1 MKINNVIPFFAV
13 FLLILMGCTQDE
25 VIKEDTSV
33 GGKEKISVTVTQG
46 GAITRISHEDD
57 GADGL
62 ILKWTAN
69 DAFKLYGTTTEVFTT
84 TGPTDGDG
92 KIATFTGN
100 AVEDAQYAFFPASK
114 AEKRWEDCHF
124 NVIGQV
130 IDANAPFA
138 HLSGYNFMTAQTTAS
153 GTEIS
158 EISFKHKIAVLKFEV
173 TLPDGIVPKYIT
185 LSTQDDAGIAI
196 SQKASDESN
205 VTTSKQLTAAISGA
219 SSENFTAYMA
229 ILPSALKEK
238 LALAVTGDDGM
249 VYSYTVSF
257 NGDFPYEAGKVYNSE
272 LTFINGAADGYGTAD
287 IFDNDAM
294 SEAWDQSDNKGSTK
308 DTPYL
313 IESAGHL
320 KYLIEQVKAGEAYLD
335 KFFKLTTD
343 IKVTADTWTPIGISY
358 AKPFSGNFDG
368 GGHTISGELKGSFS
382 DDLENFG
389 FFGYLTTTSSM
400 LIENIHIATNVTW
413 SFASPE
419 GTSIS
424 SFGVGGVIGSGPTQK
439 ITVHNCTMSGEMQIS
454 NGSLGYGLMYIGGV
468 CGYTTGTFKNCS
480 AIGNANV
487 GCKGLSIAI
496 GGIVGG
502 NRSIA
507 NETKHCI
514 NTSSIIIS
522 NTEHSHT
529 NEIISV
535 GGIGGYIA
543 GKVLG
548 CCNQGSITGHSLSSA
563 DVGGITGIASS
574 WGNYHLNRNLTTDL
588 NVTSKGTVRLGY
600 LIGRSYDTATV
611 YSCNESVGEQ
621 SQWIG
626 NDPAWAP
633 TTDDESAH

>member
-1 MKINNVIPFFAV
+1 MKMNNVIPFFAV

-46 GAITRISHEDD
+46 GAITRINHEDD

-62 ILKWTAN
+62 ILRWTAN

-100 AVEDAQYAFFPASK
+100 AVEDAQHAFFPASK

-173 TLPDGIVPKYIT
+173 TLPNGIVPKYIT

-205 VTTSKQLTAAISGA
+205 VTTAKQLTAAISGA
-219 SSENFTAYMA
+219 SSKKFTAYMA
-229 ILPSALKEK
+229 ILPSTLKEK

-272 LTFINGAADGYGTAD
+272 LTFGGIEGGYGTAA
-287 IFDNDAM
+287 IFDNDVIGNT
-294 SEAWDQSDNKGSTK
+294 WDQSDNKGSTK
-308 DTPYL
+308 DNPYL

-320 KYLIEQVKAGEAYLD
+320 KYLIEQVEAGERYVD

-343 IKVTADTWTPIGISY
+343 IKVTADTWTPIGISF
-358 AKPFSGNFDG
+358 AKPFSGSFDG

-382 DDLENFG
+382 DDLQNFG
-389 FFGYLTTTSSM
+389 FFGCLISASSM
-400 LIENIHIATNVTW
+400 LIENIHIAANVTW
-413 SFASPE
+413 SFAYPE
-419 GTSIS
+419 GTIIS
-424 SFGVGGVIGSGPTQK
+424 SFGVGGVIGNGPTTK
-439 ITVHNCTMSGEMQIS
+439 ITVHNCTMSGEMKIS
-454 NGSLGYGLMYIGGV
+454 DGNLAYGYL
-468 CGYTTGTFKNCS
+468 C
-480 AIGNANV
+480 
-487 GCKGLSIAI
+487 I
-496 GGIVGG
+496 GGIIGYSGAHMNNCSSIGKSDVSCKGSMVNIGG
-502 NRSIA
+502 IIGDNGILQS
-507 NETKHCI
+507 EHKHCI
-514 NTSSIIIS
+514 NTSSIILSNPERS
-522 NTEHSHT
+522 NT
-529 NEIISV
+529 NYAILV
-535 GGIGGYIA
+535 GGIGGTMA
-543 GKVLG
+543 GNALG
-548 CCNQGSITGHSLSSA
+548 CCNQGSITGRSLSPV
-563 DVGGITGIASS
+563 DVGGIAGESA
-574 WGNYHLNRNLTTDL
+574 WGKYHLNRNLTTDF

-600 LIGRSYDTATV
+600 LIGRPHGTTTV

-626 NDPAWAP
+626 GNPAWTP
-633 TTDDESAH
+633 TIDDENEH

>member
-1 MKINNVIPFFAV
+1 MKINKVIPFFAA
-13 FLLILMGCTQDE
+13 FLLILVGCTQDE
-25 VIKEDTSV
+25 AVTGDTSV
-33 GGKEKISVTVTQG
+33 GTKEKISVTVTQG

-69 DAFKLYGTTTEVFTT
+69 DAFRLYGTTTEIFTT

-100 AVEDAQYAFFPASK
+100 AVEDAQHAFFPASK
-114 AEKRWEDCHF
+114 AEKRWEDCYF

-173 TLPDGIVPKYIT
+173 TLPDDIVPKYIT
-185 LSTQDDAGIAI
+185 LSTQNDAGIAI

-205 VTTSKQLTAAISGA
+205 VTTAKQLTAAIFGA
-219 SSENFTAYMA
+219 SSKDFTAYMA
-229 ILPSALKEK
+229 ILPSTLKEK

-272 LTFINGAADGYGTAD
+272 LTFGGIEDGYGTAA
-287 IFDNDAM
+287 IFDNDVIG
-294 SEAWDQSDNKGSTK
+294 ETWDQSDNKGSTK
-308 DTPYL
+308 DNPYL
-313 IESAGHL
+313 IENAKHL
-320 KYLIEQVKAGEAYLD
+320 KYLIEQVEAGEAYLD

-343 IKVTADTWTPIGISY
+343 IKVTADTWTPIGISS

-382 DDLENFG
+382 NDLQNFG

-400 LIENIHIATNVTW
+400 LIENIHIAANIIW

-419 GTSIS
+419 GTSTS
-424 SFGVGGVIGSGPTQK
+424 PFGIGGVIGNGSMQTV
-439 ITVHNCTMSGEMQIS
+439 TVHNCTMSGEMKIS
-454 NGSLGYGLMYIGGV
+454 NGNSGYGSL
-468 CGYTTGTFKNCS
+468 C
-480 AIGNANV
+480 
-487 GCKGLSIAI
+487 I
-496 GGIVGG
+496 GGIIGNSRAHIQNCSSIGKSDISCKGYSLWIGG
-502 NRSIA
+502 IIGRNTFLSS
-507 NETKHCI
+507 ESKHCI
-514 NTSSIIIS
+514 NTSSIILSNPERS
-522 NTEHSHT
+522 NTSYA
-529 NEIISV
+529 ISV

-548 CCNQGSITGHSLSSA
+548 CCNQGSITGHSLSSV
-563 DVGGITGIASS
+563 DIGGIVGIAELAKC
-574 WGNYHLNRNLTTDL
+574 HLNRNLTTNF
-588 NVTSKGTVRLGY
+588 NVTSEETVRLGY
-600 LIGRSYDTATV
+600 LIGHLKNCTA

-621 SQWIG
+621 TQWIG
-626 NDPAWAP
+626 SNPAWTP

>member
-1 MKINNVIPFFAV
+1 MKMNNVIPFFAV
-13 FLLILMGCTQDE
+13 FPLILMGCTQDE

-57 GADGL
+57 GANGL

-100 AVEDAQYAFFPASK
+100 AVEDAQHAFFPASK
-114 AEKRWEDCHF
+114 AD
-124 NVIGQV
+124 
-130 IDANAPFA
+130 
-138 HLSGYNFMTAQTTAS
+138 S

-205 VTTSKQLTAAISGA
+205 VTTAKQLTAAIFGA
-219 SSENFTAYMA
+219 NSKKFTAYMA
-229 ILPSALKEK
+229 ILPSTLKEK

-272 LTFINGAADGYGTAD
+272 LTFGGIEGGYGTAA
-287 IFDNDAM
+287 IFDNDVIGNT
-294 SEAWDQSDNKGSTK
+294 WDQSDNKGSTK
-308 DTPYL
+308 DNPYL

-320 KYLIEQVKAGEAYLD
+320 KYLIEQVEAGERYVD

-343 IKVTADTWTPIGISY
+343 IKVTADTWTPIGISF
-358 AKPFSGNFDG
+358 AKPFSGSFDG

-382 DDLENFG
+382 DNLQNFG
-389 FFGYLTTTSSM
+389 FFGCLISASSM
-400 LIENIHIATNVTW
+400 LIENIHIAANVTW
-413 SFASPE
+413 SFAYPE
-419 GTSIS
+419 GTVIS
-424 SFGVGGVIGSGPTQK
+424 SFGVGGVIGNGPTTE
-439 ITVHNCTMSGEMQIS
+439 ITVHNCTMSGEMKIS
-454 NGSLGYGLMYIGGV
+454 DGNLAYGYL
-468 CGYTTGTFKNCS
+468 C
-480 AIGNANV
+480 
-487 GCKGLSIAI
+487 I
-496 GGIVGG
+496 GGIIGYSGAHMNNCSSIGKSDVSCKGSMVNIGG
-502 NRSIA
+502 IIGENGILQS
-507 NETKHCI
+507 EHKHCI
-514 NTSSIIIS
+514 NTSSIILSNPERS
-522 NTEHSHT
+522 NT
-529 NEIISV
+529 NYAILV
-535 GGIGGYIA
+535 GGIGGTMA
-543 GKVLG
+543 GNALG
-548 CCNQGSITGHSLSSA
+548 CCNQGSITGRSLSPV
-563 DVGGITGIASS
+563 DVGGIAGESA
-574 WGNYHLNRNLTTDL
+574 WGKYHLNRNLTTDF

-600 LIGRSYDTATV
+600 LIGRLKNSTV

-626 NDPAWAP
+626 GNPAWTP

>member
-1 MKINNVIPFFAV
+1 MKIKYVIPFFAV

-57 GADGL
+57 GANGL

-100 AVEDAQYAFFPASK
+100 AVEDAQYAFFPTSK

-205 VTTSKQLTAAISGA
+205 VTTAKQFTAAISGA
-219 SSENFTAYMA
+219 SSEKFTAYMA
-229 ILPSALKEK
+229 ILPSTLKEK

-287 IFDNDAM
+287 IFDNDVM

-308 DTPYL
+308 DSPYL

-320 KYLIEQVKAGEAYLD
+320 KYLIEQVEAGEAYLD

-343 IKVTADTWTPIGISY
+343 IKVTADTWTPIGISS

-382 DDLENFG
+382 DDLKNFG

-400 LIENIHIATNVTW
+400 LIENIHIAANVTW

-419 GTSIS
+419 GTSYS
-424 SFGVGGVIGSGPTQK
+424 YLGVGGIIGNGYAQTM
-439 ITVHNCTMSGEMQIS
+439 TVHNCTMSGEMQIS
-454 NGSLGYGLMYIGGV
+454 DGNLGYGYLFIGGV
-468 CGYTTGTFKNCS
+468 CGHTTGAFNNCS
-480 AIGNANV
+480 AIGKINV
-487 GCKGLSIAI
+487 ECKGVSISI
-496 GGIVGG
+496 GGIVGM

-507 NETKHCI
+507 NEIKHCI
-514 NTSSIIIS
+514 NASSIILS
-522 NTEHSHT
+522 NTERLNASYAVL
-529 NEIISV
+529 V
-535 GGIGGYIA
+535 GGIVGNIS
-543 GKVLG
+543 GKALG
-548 CCNQGSITGHSLSSA
+548 CCNQGSISGHSISPA
-563 DVGGITGIASS
+563 DVGGIAGASS
-574 WGNYHLNRNLTTDL
+574 AWGIFHLNRNLTTNMD
-588 NVTSKGTVRLGY
+588 VTSEETVRLGY
-600 LIGRSYDTATV
+600 LIGSVNGAKV

-621 SQWIG
+621 TQWIG
-626 NDPAWAP
+626 SNRAWTP

>member
-1 MKINNVIPFFAV
+1 MKMNNVIPFFAV
-13 FLLILMGCTQDE
+13 FPLILMGCTQDE

-46 GAITRISHEDD
+46 GAITRISHVED
-57 GADGL
+57 GANGL

-100 AVEDAQYAFFPASK
+100 AVEDAQHAFFPASK

-130 IDANAPFA
+130 IDASAPFA

-205 VTTSKQLTAAISGA
+205 VTTAKQLTAAISGA

-229 ILPSALKEK
+229 ILPSTLKEK

-272 LTFINGAADGYGTAD
+272 LTFGGIEGGYGTAT
-287 IFDNDAM
+287 IFDNDVIGNT
-294 SEAWDQSDNKGSTK
+294 WDQSDNKGSTK
-308 DTPYL
+308 DNPYL

-320 KYLIEQVKAGEAYLD
+320 KYLIEQVEAGEAYAD

-343 IKVTADTWTPIGISY
+343 IKVTADTWTPIGISS

-382 DDLENFG
+382 NDLKYFG

-400 LIENIHIATNVTW
+400 LIENIHIAANVTW

-419 GTSIS
+419 GTSTS
-424 SFGVGGVIGSGPTQK
+424 YFGVGGVIGNGSTQK
-439 ITVHNCTMSGEMQIS
+439 ITVHNCTMSGEMKIS
-454 NGSLGYGLMYIGGV
+454 NGSLGYGNLYIGGII
-468 CGYTTGTFKNCS
+468 GYTTGTFKNCS
-480 AIGNANV
+480 AIGKINV
-487 GCKGLSIAI
+487 SCKGQMVMI

-502 NRSIA
+502 NYSTT

-514 NTSSIIIS
+514 STSSITLS
-522 NTEHSHT
+522 NTEHSNT
-529 NEIISV
+529 NYAISV
-535 GGIGGYIA
+535 GGIGGDIG
-543 GKVLG
+543 GKILG
-548 CCNQGSITGHSLSSA
+548 CCNQGSITGHSLSSV
-563 DVGGITGIASS
+563 DVGGIAGFAELAKC
-574 WGNYHLNRNLTTDL
+574 HLNRNLTTDFS
-588 NVTSKGTVRLGY
+588 VTSGETVRLGY
-600 LIGRSYDTATV
+600 LIGLLKNSTV

-626 NDPAWAP
+626 SNPAWTP
-633 TTDDESAH
+633 TIDDESAH